1 MPKNSGSWKPTTD
14 NQKVSGNPKNTSP
27 QPAPSSSSDECDNS
41 TVKTKEEKIQQDR
54 YKVFIQDVAD
64 GFYEVD
70 LQGNFTFFNDALCRI
85 FGYPGHEIKERNY
98 REFMDQENADIAFE
112 AFNQIYRTGRGVT
125 DINWVIDRKDGK
137 RRYLEISANLITA
150 EDGQK
155 MGFRGIARD
164 VTDRY
169 LAEEALKESEQCA
182 LDLSRVSRRAEKR
195 FRALLEFLPD
205 PVFAF
210 NLDSTVSYLNP
221 AFESVFGWTFKELE
235 GKIIPFVPDSYKEQT
250 RKGVER
256 LFKEKIISGFETK
269 RLTKDGRLLD
279 IIVDGALFY
288 DEDNEPAGQVITLRD
303 VTTEKRNARINQA
316 LFRIARALLQYRGL
330 DHRLEII
337 TKEVQDLLEVEGAM
351 VILVDEEN
359 GEFFFREAA
368 FDDSETGRMFK
379 ELRYPLDR
387 GIAGLVYRTGEP
399 QIVEDVYNDPHFLRN
414 VDQQARYHTRNMLDV
429 PIYVQDRMI
438 GVLCA
443 VNKKN
448 GRFEQKDVEFLSTI
462 ANLVALP
469 IENASINDALQASYD
484 EVRSLNRAKDR
495 VIHHLSHELKTP
507 ASVLSATLGL
517 LNKRFSQLQDDSQKM
532 ILERAQRNLDRIIEM
547 QYEIEDILREKDYK
561 IYYMLSN
568 LLVACADELEVLV
581 TEHLGEEDIIQRIRQ
596 KIEDLFGANEAAS
609 EKIQLDGFVTEKI
622 QALRPRFAHRKIRLE
637 TKIAAVAA
645 IWLPADVLDKIVEGL
660 IRNAVENTPDDG
672 NILVTVRTGE
682 TGPEFEVK
690 DNGVGISEENQR
702 LIFDNYFI
710 AYEPMQY
717 STRQPY
723 DFNAGGKGFDLLRMK
738 FFSEKYNFKLQMSS
752 LPCRLTGQG
761 NGTCPGHI
769 DDCEPAKSLQDC
781 EASGGTTMTVQFHPA
796 DRIFSNE
803 SGGS

>member
-1 MPKNSGSWKPTTD
+1 M
-14 NQKVSGNPKNTSP
+14 SGNPKNTSP
-27 QPAPSSSSDECDNS
+27 PSSSSDECDNS
-41 TVKTKEEKIQQDR
+41 SLKTEEEKIQQER
-54 YKVFIQDVAD
+54 YKVFIEDVAD

-85 FGYPGHEIKERNY
+85 FEYPDDEIKERNY
-98 REFMDQENADIAFE
+98 REFMDKENADIAFE
-112 AFNQIYRTGRGVT
+112 AFNKIYRTGKGVT
-125 DINWVIDRKDGK
+125 DINWVITRKDGEQ
-137 RRYLEISANLITA
+137 RHLEISANLITG
-150 EDGQK
+150 EDGEK
-155 MGFRGIARD
+155 RGFRGIARD
-164 VTDRY
+164 VTDRH
-169 LAEEALKESEQCA
+169 LAEEVLKESEQCA

-205 PVFAF
+205 PLFAF

-221 AFESVFGWTFKELE
+221 AFERVFGWTLKELE
-235 GKIIPFVPDSYKEQT
+235 GKIIPFVPDSRKEQT
-250 RKGVER
+250 IKGIQR
-256 LFKEKIISGFETK
+256 LFKEKIIRGFETK

-288 DEDNEPAGQVITLRD
+288 DEESEPAGQVITLRD
-303 VTTEKRNARINQA
+303 VTAEKRNARINQA

-330 DHRLEII
+330 DQRLEII

-359 GEFFFREAA
+359 REFFFREAA
-368 FDDSETGRMFK
+368 FDDSQTGEMFK
-379 ELRYPLDR
+379 ELRYPLDK
-387 GIAGLVYRTGEP
+387 GIAGLVFRTGKP
-399 QIVEDVYNDPHFLRN
+399 RIVEDVYRDPHFLRS

-429 PIYVQDRMI
+429 PIYIQDRMI

-443 VNKKN
+443 VNKKD
-448 GRFEQKDVEFLSTI
+448 GRFEEKDVELLSTI

-517 LNKRFSQLQDDSQKM
+517 LNKRFAQLQDDSQAM
-532 ILERAQRNLDRIIEM
+532 ILERAQRNLDRILEM

-568 LLVACADELEVLV
+568 LLAACTDELEVLA
-581 TEHLGEEDIIQRIRQ
+581 TEQLDEKDIIQRIRQ
-596 KIEDLFGANEAAS
+596 KIEDLFGVNEAQS
-609 EKIQLDGFVTEKI
+609 EEIQLDAFITKKI

-637 TKIAAVAA
+637 TDIASVPA
-645 IWLPADVLDKIVEGL
+645 IWLPVNVLDKVVEGL

-672 NILVTVRTGE
+672 HILVSVRAGE
-682 TGPEFEVK
+682 IGPEFEVR

-702 LIFDNYFI
+702 LIFDDYFI

-738 FFSEKYNFKLQMSS
+738 FFSEKYNFNLRMFSE
-752 LPCRLTGQG
+752 PCRLTGPDKDA
-761 NGTCPGHI
+761 CPGRI
-769 DDCEPAKSLQDC
+769 SACKPAENPQDC
-781 EASGGTTMTVQFHPA
+781 ETSGGTTMTVQFHPA
-796 DRIFSNE
+796 DRIRTTE
-803 SGGS
+803 THPQTETIPD